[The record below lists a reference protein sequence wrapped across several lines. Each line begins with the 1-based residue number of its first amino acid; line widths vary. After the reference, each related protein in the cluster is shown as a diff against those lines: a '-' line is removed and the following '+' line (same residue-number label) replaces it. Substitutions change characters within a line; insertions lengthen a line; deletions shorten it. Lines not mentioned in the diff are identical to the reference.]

1 MYLLRLGYC
10 HSIFFILVFMLFSL
24 KCCGCAGETVRY
36 ATPEQP
42 EPTSPQAEQLVV
54 KAEVKAEQR
63 RKRLESEDL
72 SERDEA
78 DRGRDLIKKQLNF
91 DTGGGDIFYIG
102 GRIRSTFL
110 IQIIGSTLMECS
122 PQTRVN
128 FTLRT
133 IIVI

>member
-1 MYLLRLGYC
+1 MYLLRLGKSSFYFFF
-10 HSIFFILVFMLFSL
+10 HIFTYVTLFSL
-24 KCCGCAGETVRY
+24 KCGGCAGETVRY

-102 GRIRSTFL
+102 RRIRSIYFSDTNDRF
-110 IQIIGSTLMECS
+110 
-122 PQTRVN
+122 N
-128 FTLRT
+128 FDGVFASNTGQLYS
-133 IIVI
+133 

>member
-91 DTGGGDIFYIG
+91 DTGGNKY
-102 GRIRSTFL
+102 FL
-110 IQIIGSTLMECS
+110 YWGENKIYFSDTNN
-122 PQTRVN
+122 RFN
-128 FTLRT
+128 FDGVFTSKTGQLYS
-133 IIVI
+133 